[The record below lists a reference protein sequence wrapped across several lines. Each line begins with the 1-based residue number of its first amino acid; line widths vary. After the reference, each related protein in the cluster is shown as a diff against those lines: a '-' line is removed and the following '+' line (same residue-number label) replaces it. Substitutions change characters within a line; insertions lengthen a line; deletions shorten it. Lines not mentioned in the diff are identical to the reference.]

1 MDFFAMAAPDDTIL
15 HQQDEKRAEQTRAM
29 LAAGVS
35 QERSRAIRIKSS
47 VEWLPHPFSLDPFVF
62 ER

>member
-47 VEWLPHPFSLDPFVF
+47 VE
-62 ER
+62 